1 MLARIACFSLGI
13 LILQH
18 FSQLPSW
25 YWLLLFFVMLLA
37 AKWCRALQW
46 PLWVMLGMLWC
57 AGHAWWLLQQ
67 GIDEPHEGQDLLLS
81 GEIISIPE
89 QRERGVRFL
98 FSVDPHSEISRPLG
112 RIQLNW
118 YGRVPGLQIGE
129 HWQLKVR
136 LKKPNG
142 FMNPGGFDYEGWL
155 FHQRIRAKGYVRS
168 GERDQEAN
176 QRLAS
181 SDGHWVDRYRH
192 WLSEKIDQALP
203 GSEFTGMIKALSIGL
218 RQQMSESQ
226 WQVLTATGTN
236 HLMAISGLHVGLVA
250 GMVILIVSRLWRLSA
265 TLCLLLPSKKAG
277 AVAGLMAALFYA
289 AMAGFAIPTQR
300 ALIMLTVVLGGLL
313 LQRQMRAAPVLSLAW
328 FLVLL
333 IDPFAI
339 LSMGFWLSF
348 AAVAIILYSMGG
360 RSHTRG
366 LGWRFFRVHWI
377 IGIGLA
383 PLLLFAF
390 QQAPVYTFVANFIAV
405 PVVGLLVVP
414 LVLLAVLLMPFYTV
428 LSGWLLLAVDQ
439 LFQWLWPILE
449 AIANWPAA
457 QWIQQQP
464 PLWTLFCALL
474 GVLLLL
480 APRGW
485 PGRWVG
491 LFWIAPIL
499 LVLPPRPNI
508 GELWVTVLDVGQG
521 LSVVVETANHT
532 LIYDTGAA
540 RGRMDSAKMVLL
552 PYLRSRGISRI
563 DRLLIS
569 HDDRDHS
576 GGADTLL
583 KGVAVGELLTPD
595 IERFRGEPH
604 QTCRTGYQW
613 QWDGVQFS
621 LLHPE
626 EPLEWRADNNR
637 SCLLQIQSVGGSVLI
652 PGDIER
658 PVESRLVKQYGDR
671 LASDILVAGHHG
683 SNSSSSVDF
692 IDAVSPQY
700 VIYATGYRNRYQF
713 PHSEVV
719 QRFSDRQVKQ
729 LNSAESGAIRFKIL
743 PQQGILAPE
752 EFRMRM
758 RRLWH
763 RH

>member
-1 MLARIACFSLGI
+1 MLFRSLSKGI
-13 LILQH
+13 D
-18 FSQLPSW
+18 
-25 YWLLLFFVMLLA
+25 
-37 AKWCRALQW
+37 RAL
-46 PLWVMLGMLWC
+46 
-57 AGHAWWLLQQ
+57 
-67 GIDEPHEGQDLLLS
+67 
-81 GEIISIPE
+81 PE
-89 QRERGVRFL
+89 
-98 FSVDPHSEISRPLG
+98 
-112 RIQLNW
+112 
-118 YGRVPGLQIGE
+118 
-129 HWQLKVR
+129 
-136 LKKPNG
+136 
-142 FMNPGGFDYEGWL
+142 
-155 FHQRIRAKGYVRS
+155 
-168 GERDQEAN
+168 
-176 QRLAS
+176 
-181 SDGHWVDRYRH
+181 
-192 WLSEKIDQALP
+192 
-203 GSEFTGMIKALSIGL
+203 SEFTGMIKALSIGL

-250 GMVILIVSRLWRLSA
+250 GMVILIVSRLWRFSA
-265 TLCLLLPSKKAG
+265 TLCLLLPAKKAG

-289 AMAGFAIPTQR
+289 AMAGFSIPTQR
-300 ALIMLTVVLGGLL
+300 ALIMLTVALGGVL
-313 LQRQMRAAPVLSLAW
+313 LQRQMRAAPVLALAW
-328 FLVLL
+328 LLVLL
-333 IDPFAI
+333 IDPFST

-360 RSHTRG
+360 RSHTRS
-366 LGWRFFRVHWI
+366 LGWRFARVHWI

-390 QQAPVYTFVANFIAV
+390 QQAPVYTFIANFIAV

-414 LVLLAVLLMPFYTV
+414 LVLLAALLMPFYMV
-428 LSGWLLLAVDQ
+428 LSGWLLLVVDQ
-439 LFQWLWPILE
+439 LFQWLWPILG

-464 PLWTLFCALL
+464 PLWTLFCALI

-491 LFWIAPIL
+491 LLWIAPIL
-499 LVLPPRPNI
+499 LISPPRPNV
-508 GELWVTVLDVGQG
+508 GEIWVTVLDVGQG

-532 LIYDTGAA
+532 LIYDTGFAW
-540 RGRMDSAKMVLL
+540 GRMDSAKMVLL

-563 DRLLIS
+563 DRLVIS

-583 KGVAVGELLTPD
+583 RGVTVDQLLTPD
-595 IERFRGEPH
+595 IECFKGERH
-604 QTCRTGYQW
+604 QTCRAGYQW
-613 QWDGVQFS
+613 QWDEVQFS

-626 EPLEWRADNNR
+626 DPLKWRADNNR
-637 SCLLQIQSVGGSVLI
+637 SCLLQIQSAGGSVLI

-658 PVESRLVKQYGDR
+658 PVESLLVKQYGDG

-683 SNSSSSVDF
+683 SNSSSSADF
-692 IDAVSPQY
+692 INSVAPQY
-700 VIYATGYRNRYQF
+700 VIYASGYRNRYRF

-719 QRFSDRQVKQ
+719 QRFADQQIKQ

-752 EFRMRM
+752 EFRVRM

-763 RH
+763 RR